1 MTLALYMDH
10 NVPRAINAGLQRRGI
25 DVLSAYE
32 DGAHELEDAAL
43 LNRAQEL
50 GRVLFSRDD
59 DLLREATRRQREG
72 RPFGGVI
79 YAHQREVSIGR
90 CTVDLQM
97 LATTSCPATRS
108 SCTLARG
115 KFSLANKRISPWPR

>member
-1 MTLALYMDH
+1 MALVLYMDH
-10 NVPRAINAGLQRRGI
+10 NVPRAITAGLQRRGI

-32 DGAHELEDAAL
+32 DGAHALEDAAL
-43 LNRAQEL
+43 LDRAQEL

-72 RPFGGVI
+72 IAFGGVI

-90 CTVDLQM
+90 CIVDLHVIAEASEPEE
-97 LATTSCPATRS
+97 LRDRVIFLP
-108 SCTLARG
+108 
-115 KFSLANKRISPWPR
+115 F

>member
-10 NVPRAINAGLQRRGI
+10 NVPRAITAGLQRRGI
-25 DVLSAYE
+25 DVLRAYE
-32 DGAHELEDAAL
+32 DGAHALDDAAL
-43 LNRAQEL
+43 LDRAQAL

-72 RPFGGVI
+72 IAFGGVI

-90 CTVDLQM
+90 CTLDLH
-97 LATTSCPATRS
+97 LIAEASEPEELWDRVIF
-108 SCTLARG
+108 LP
-115 KFSLANKRISPWPR
+115 L

>member
-1 MTLALYMDH
+1 MPVALYMDH
-10 NVPRAINAGLQRRGI
+10 NVPRAITAGLQRRGI

-32 DGAHELEDAAL
+32 DGAHELGDAAL

-50 GRVLFSRDD
+50 GRVLFTRDD

-72 RPFGGVI
+72 RSFGGVI

-90 CTVDLQM
+90 CTLDLHVIAEASEPEELQ
-97 LATTSCPATRS
+97 
-108 SCTLARG
+108 G
-115 KFSLANKRISPWPR
+115 RIIFLPF

>member
-1 MTLALYMDH
+1 MDH
-10 NVPRAINAGLQRRGI
+10 NVPRAITAGLRRRGI

-43 LNRAQEL
+43 LDRAHEL

-59 DLLREATRRQREG
+59 DLVREAIRRQREG
-72 RPFGGVI
+72 LSFSGVI

-90 CTVDLQM
+90 CTLDLHLIAEASEPEELRDQVIF
-97 LATTSCPATRS
+97 LP
-108 SCTLARG
+108 
-115 KFSLANKRISPWPR
+115 F